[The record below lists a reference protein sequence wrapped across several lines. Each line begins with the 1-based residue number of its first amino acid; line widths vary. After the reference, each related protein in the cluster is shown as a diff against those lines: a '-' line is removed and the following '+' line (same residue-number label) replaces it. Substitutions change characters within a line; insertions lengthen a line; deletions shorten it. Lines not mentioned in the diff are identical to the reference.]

1 MFIENLCDKGQVQ
14 CYLLFWTYAVFT
26 YRSIRYVEKTS
37 TDKIIDDKIIEE
49 TLMRLCD
56 RFYMAYQPAS
66 RPTEQ
71 FEHNTNLD
79 IMLATLGFTTEKIES
94 DIPNLGSG
102 VGVIKGKVP
111 KGAVVSLYP
120 GKQTYK

>member
-1 MFIENLCDKGQVQ
+1 
-14 CYLLFWTYAVFT
+14 
-26 YRSIRYVEKTS
+26 
-37 TDKIIDDKIIEE
+37 
-49 TLMRLCD
+49 MRLCD

-120 GKQTYK
+120 GKASRLIKN